1 MSNQYNVDD
10 ILNEI
15 KAKKARRTK
24 PLHVLLTDRN
34 LIRHADR
41 LLKTSRIFR
50 SNLPLQNRQNLQ
62 NQRKK
67 TSFPSIL
74 TLSLFRKLFQQENQK
89 HRYRPFLFRNVLL
102 KKENRNLLPV
112 LVPFPDQN
120 LFLLIQ

>member
-15 KAKKARRTK
+15 KAKKA
-24 PLHVLLTDRN
+24 
-34 LIRHADR
+34 
-41 LLKTSRIFR
+41 
-50 SNLPLQNRQNLQ
+50 LQ

-67 TSFPSIL
+67 MSFPSIL
-74 TLSLFRKLFQQENQK
+74 MLSLFRKLLQQENQK
-89 HRYRPFLFRNVLL
+89 HRYRPFLFRNVRFRNILL
-102 KKENRNLLPV
+102 KKEHRNLLPV